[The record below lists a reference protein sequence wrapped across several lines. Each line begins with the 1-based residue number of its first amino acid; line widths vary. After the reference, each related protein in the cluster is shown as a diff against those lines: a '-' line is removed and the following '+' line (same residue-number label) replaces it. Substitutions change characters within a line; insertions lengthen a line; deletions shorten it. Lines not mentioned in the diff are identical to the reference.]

1 MNSGGPQTTS
11 FRNRTPLYHEG
22 KGPDKSYSSYLWRGI
37 ESHDDARTH
46 EDIENHDDAR
56 TVQNVNDAFVF
67 NQDRGILFNQVFL
80 LVVRPFFYVF
90 PSKKKWFLVAKNLC
104 PCHSLPV
111 FLVWFDGRTV
121 DVCLWTFGVLLCFM
135 VFCRKNGVSWNGWF
149 PKNTGFNDKKLNS
162 LILDDL
168 DPPLKKPP
176 YVRLCLFI
184 FSQLFVRTTTASR
197 PINAGKLLDTEI
209 LRFRYRMTLD
219 VKRLRCGAEYGVLW
233 RFRIT
238 DAVANV
244 THRETSTLNTLY
256 EHDIYIYIN
265 WLVV

>member
-1 MNSGGPQTTS
+1 
-11 FRNRTPLYHEG
+11 
-22 KGPDKSYSSYLWRGI
+22 
-37 ESHDDARTH
+37 
-46 EDIENHDDAR
+46 
-56 TVQNVNDAFVF
+56 
-67 NQDRGILFNQVFL
+67 
-80 LVVRPFFYVF
+80 
-90 PSKKKWFLVAKNLC
+90 
-104 PCHSLPV
+104 LPV

-121 DVCLWTFGVLLCFM
+121 DVCLWTFGVLQ
-135 VFCRKNGVSWNGWF
+135 KKGGF
-149 PKNTGFNDKKLNS
+149 PEMDDSPKTWGFNDQKLNS
-162 LILDDL
+162 RILDDL